1 MAAAPMLSRLLQLVL
16 VGFAVLSAYQIR
28 LFAVKNYG
36 MLIHEFDP
44 WFNFRATQYLA
55 DNGAEK
61 VRRVCT
67 PAGEQRPERAALV
80 PPARARPPR
89 AIGARRGGVGLPWNT
104 ERPSLLFVAALGALR
119 GGGWGAGERGRDQ
132 RPNSGS
138 HRPPLPP
145 PGSAPRARMQ
155 VPREF

>member
-36 MLIHEFDP
+36 MIIHEFDP

-61 VRRVCT
+61 VRGASALLRGSRGLNAAPCS
-67 PAGEQRPERAALV
+67 PRPRA
-80 PPARARPPR
+80 PPARDRRAARRRGPPVEHR
-89 AIGARRGGVGLPWNT
+89 APLPANRGRPGGAARCGVGSGGAGAR
-104 ERPSLLFVAALGALR
+104 
-119 GGGWGAGERGRDQ
+119 
-132 RPNSGS
+132 
-138 HRPPLPP
+138 
-145 PGSAPRARMQ
+145 SAP
-155 VPREF
+155 